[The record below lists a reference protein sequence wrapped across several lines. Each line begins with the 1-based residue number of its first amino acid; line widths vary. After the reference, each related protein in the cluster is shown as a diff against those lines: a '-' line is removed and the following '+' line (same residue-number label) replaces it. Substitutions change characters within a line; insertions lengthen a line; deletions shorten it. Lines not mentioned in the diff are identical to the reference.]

1 MQTKW
6 IYLYAK
12 QEKLKDKE
20 GETIYIRGSWF
31 NKSLNEADHLDEV
44 AEIVTNQGN

>member
-6 IYLYAK
+6 IYLHAK
-12 QEKLKDKE
+12 QEKLEDKE
-20 GETIYIRGSWF
+20 GETIYIRERWF
-31 NKSLNEADHLDEV
+31 NKGLSEADHLDEV